1 MLQQPIGR
9 SSDQRRFIFSTNL
22 HRQQS
27 GCSHGERWIVL
38 VGLVGKSTGLL
49 VGQAILIQRRCI
61 RSLQV
66 FNGLFNRPGGNLQA
80 IILRLCFLLLCSRV
94 EQLGSSEAEADS
106 LCRPDGVEEL
116 SHIDL
121 ARTPPDTT
129 RDDQAQH
136 VRHPERVSQH
146 GVVVGTFRANPSP
159 ALRVDADRDS
169 ILTMKAR

>member
-1 MLQQPIGR
+1 MLHHSEWHPHA
-9 SSDQRRFIFSTNL
+9 SSSVQFPSSLEDS
-22 HRQQS
+22 
-27 GCSHGERWIVL
+27 
-38 VGLVGKSTGLL
+38 LL
-49 VGQAILIQRRCI
+49 LSLTQIQRL
-61 RSLQV
+61 SV
-66 FNGLFNRPGGNLQA
+66 VQA